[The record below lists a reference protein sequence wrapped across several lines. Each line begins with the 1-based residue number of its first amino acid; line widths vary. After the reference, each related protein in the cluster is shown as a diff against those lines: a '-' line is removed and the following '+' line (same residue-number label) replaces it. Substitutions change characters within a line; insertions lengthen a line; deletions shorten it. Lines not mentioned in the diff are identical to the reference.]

1 MVVLGAAASLSL
13 AFVAE
18 AIAQSRQRK
27 ADELVDVDR
36 DARRADAARDLGLVD
51 GPGPQVDDPQA
62 GSTSSPPTS
71 GSRTHTEVNVLT
83 VRKAESVGT
92 YSNVR
97 LVVVGLSVFGAALS
111 LFIQPVLAP
120 LLLLLPTLIVVSERS
135 THDAVTFLT
144 VLVLALV
151 LIPSG
156 QVVGPLGSAG
166 RPAGLLGLLALW
178 WWAHAHLVA
187 DSGVDR
193 SLQPVRISA
202 LLFLGAV
209 VASYA
214 AAFVRP
220 IDPLE
225 ARAADRGLMA
235 LLGFFGA
242 LLLTADGIV
251 DRARLEVLL
260 RRMVMAGA
268 FIAALAVLQFFT
280 GVGLGGVFRIPG
292 LQELGSIQAIQDRS
306 TFNRVSA
313 TASHPIELGVVLGM
327 LFPLAVHFGL
337 HSGRRIQWVYVALI
351 GMAVPMSVSR
361 SGTLALG
368 IGALVLWLSW
378 PIAFKVRSVAIAG
391 AFMMAMRLVVPGL
404 LGTIRSLFT
413 SWFVDDSI
421 KGRTSD
427 YPLVGQV
434 LHRRTLHRS
443 GVRHLPAREV
453 HLPRQPVPRAAHR
466 DRSDRHDAVP
476 RRRRDRV
483 RRRPRQPPVRRRP
496 DPLARAGPRRRHPR
510 RCDQRRDLRSLR
522 LRHGIGVPLPAPG
535 VCWCAVAPG
544 SGRPG
549 AGRGCGCSPSGGPGD
564 QLTGRPALGP
574 SCQTLPERVALPQ

>member
-1 MVVLGAAASLSL
+1 V
-13 AFVAE
+13 
-18 AIAQSRQRK
+18 
-27 ADELVDVDR
+27 
-36 DARRADAARDLGLVD
+36 
-51 GPGPQVDDPQA
+51 
-62 GSTSSPPTS
+62 T
-71 GSRTHTEVNVLT
+71 VLT

-92 YSNVR
+92 YSNLR

-135 THDAVTFLT
+135 DHDAVTFLT

-202 LLFLGAV
+202 LLFLGAI

-225 ARAADRGLMA
+225 ARAADRGLMG

-242 LLLTADGIV
+242 LLLCADGIV

-378 PIAFKVRSVAIAG
+378 PIAFKVRSAAVAG

-421 KGRTSD
+421 KGRTND
-427 YPLVGQV
+427 YPLVGEYF
-434 LHRRTLHRS
+434 T
-443 GVRHLPAREV
+443 E
-453 HLPRQPVPRAAHR
+453 
-466 DRSDRHDAVP
+466 
-476 RRRRDRV
+476 
-483 RRRPRQPPVRRRP
+483 
-496 DPLARAGPRRRHPR
+496 
-510 RCDQRRDLRSLR
+510 
-522 LRHGIGVPLPAPG
+522 APFI
-535 VCWCAVAPG
+535 
-544 SGRPG
+544 
-549 AGRGCGCSPSGGPGD
+549 GRGYG
-564 QLTGRPALGP
+564 TF
-574 SCQTLPERVALPQ
+574 LPERYIFLDNQYLGLLIETGLVGTVLFLAVVATGYAAARGSRRFADAQTRSLGQALAAGILAGAISAGTFDLFGFGMASGFLFLLMGCAGALWRLGRADRERAAASGVPVAVGRAIS